1 MAKKSKPAT
10 TDKAT
15 KEPYKSKSATVP
27 SRSKKAETPK
37 VVDLTLDDDEEPAV
51 NNNNEIDQ
59 KIKVN

>member
-1 MAKKSKPAT
+1 MAKKSKPVT

-15 KEPYKSKSATVP
+15 KEREKSKSGTVP

-37 VVDLTLDDDEEPAV
+37 VFDLTLDDDEEAPV
-51 NNNNEIDQ
+51 KNNNEIDQ